1 MWEEKFIERY
11 NHWIGRENKAVAYFE
26 ANPEKVTDKMINEY
40 YKIVKELSKL
50 MQEYKNKFGQDMDQ
64 EEILKGFKI

>member
-26 ANPEKVTDKMINEY
+26 ANPEKVTNKMINEY

-50 MQEYKNKFGQDMDQ
+50 MQEYRDKFGQEMNQ